1 MGGRLGS
8 VAVGVASCRGFGFR
22 RAVRTLSS
30 LSAGLDTRKS
40 LEVSSCRLSD
50 SGISLQIRPK
60 ANEKTRRMQNLPR
73 NRIGNQIPFLAN
85 PTLKLSHGLRLLY
98 SAQILS
104 VNKNLRTKKTCLTQ
118 SCFRDDETGKTRTL
132 KTVGCATR
140 RHMSG

>member
-1 MGGRLGS
+1 
-8 VAVGVASCRGFGFR
+8 
-22 RAVRTLSS
+22 
-30 LSAGLDTRKS
+30 
-40 LEVSSCRLSD
+40 
-50 SGISLQIRPK
+50 
-60 ANEKTRRMQNLPR
+60 MQNLPR

-85 PTLKLSHGLRLLY
+85 PTLKLSHSLRLLY

-132 KTVGCATR
+132 KTVRCATR